1 MSRSGVTIHNYV
13 FFLHLM
19 HLSCFVH
26 IPICDV
32 QPQSCGFPCCQEGPE
47 RQTQPAAQVPVRG
60 KAFLFSGMSCLGK
73 QLVRVLSL
81 TCGIALRFPAPI
93 VPTLPFFPR
102 IYKNVYCSGT
112 TIKLTILHK
121 DPSVKGFSCVFSH
134 FCASLRQIFL
144 LLSSHGL
151 SLENRTDIWRCLPP
165 SDFPE
170 KAFSGKFGK
179 SGQAPRRQARKMGI
193 PPGSPALS

>member
-1 MSRSGVTIHNYV
+1 M
-13 FFLHLM
+13 
-19 HLSCFVH
+19 
-26 IPICDV
+26 
-32 QPQSCGFPCCQEGPE
+32 
-47 RQTQPAAQVPVRG
+47 
-60 KAFLFSGMSCLGK
+60 
-73 QLVRVLSL
+73 
-81 TCGIALRFPAPI
+81 RFPLLPGRSRTADSAGRSSSGPRKSIPFFGYVLPWETTCASSVAYMWNRPAISRAI

-151 SLENRTDIWRCLPP
+151 SLENRTEI
-165 SDFPE
+165 
-170 KAFSGKFGK
+170 
-179 SGQAPRRQARKMGI
+179 RKVWT
-193 PPGSPALS
+193 GSPAAGPKSWASLQEALRAAWLCLDRKCRIR

>member
-1 MSRSGVTIHNYV
+1 MFSPSHAVSLAARKVPNGRLSRPLKFRSAEKHS
-13 FFLHLM
+13 FFRVCLALGNNLCEFCRLHVESPCDFPRNRT
-19 HLSCFVH
+19 HLTV
-26 IPICDV
+26 
-32 QPQSCGFPCCQEGPE
+32 
-47 RQTQPAAQVPVRG
+47 
-60 KAFLFSGMSCLGK
+60 
-73 QLVRVLSL
+73 
-81 TCGIALRFPAPI
+81 
-93 VPTLPFFPR
+93 FPR

>member
-1 MSRSGVTIHNYV
+1 M
-13 FFLHLM
+13 
-19 HLSCFVH
+19 
-26 IPICDV
+26 
-32 QPQSCGFPCCQEGPE
+32 
-47 RQTQPAAQVPVRG
+47 
-60 KAFLFSGMSCLGK
+60 
-73 QLVRVLSL
+73 
-81 TCGIALRFPAPI
+81 RFPLLPGRSRTADSAGRSSSGPRKSIPFFGYVLPWETTCASSVAYMRNRPAISRAI

-151 SLENRTDIWRCLPP
+151 SLENRTEIRKVWTGFPTAGPKSWASLQASLRAARLCL
-165 SDFPE
+165 D
-170 KAFSGKFGK
+170 
-179 SGQAPRRQARKMGI
+179 RKCRI
-193 PPGSPALS
+193 R

>member
-1 MSRSGVTIHNYV
+1 M
-13 FFLHLM
+13 
-19 HLSCFVH
+19 
-26 IPICDV
+26 
-32 QPQSCGFPCCQEGPE
+32 
-47 RQTQPAAQVPVRG
+47 
-60 KAFLFSGMSCLGK
+60 
-73 QLVRVLSL
+73 
-81 TCGIALRFPAPI
+81 RFPLLPGRSRTADSAGRSSSGPRKSI
-93 VPTLPFFPR
+93 PFFGCVLPWETTFARSVARTWNRRAVPCAAAATLAFFPR
-102 IYKNVYCSGT
+102 IHKNVYCSGT